1 MDLVRWADIQDS
13 SDEDFDPRTSDFQQS
28 WIKCISCDEVRGDT
42 SERLQPI
49 SFTKNTWRKW
59 YVALLVPLDFNAKY
73 WKLSPNIISQ
83 YLEEHEW
90 RGTLFAKPGSFLG
103 ALSYFLPPIAKGL
116 VDQTISFDGME
127 QIQFCADTFS
137 SQIPHGIMVL
147 HSASASCFLFQGER
161 KRRIVSIKYFIFCA
175 ALQRKMAFIIYIDK
189 EFAPLCFP
197 PRMLYD
203 LNWTEKG
210 KSVWCCLH

>member
-1 MDLVRWADIQDS
+1 MELVRWADVQDS
-13 SDEDFDPRTSDFQQS
+13 SDEDFDPRTSDFQES
-28 WIKCISCDEVRGDT
+28 WIKCISCHEMKGDT
-42 SERLQPI
+42 SESLQPT
-49 SFTKNTWRKW
+49 SVTKNNWRKW
-59 YVALLVPLDFNAKY
+59 YVALLVPLDFDAEY
-73 WKLSPNIISQ
+73 WKFSPNIISQ

-90 RGTLFAKPGSFLG
+90 RGTLFTKPGSFLG
-103 ALSYFLPPIAKGL
+103 ALSYFLAPIAKGL

-175 ALQRKMAFIIYIDK
+175 ALQRKTAFIIYIDK

-197 PRMLYD
+197 TKMYYHLQW
-203 LNWTEKG
+203 NKKG
-210 KSVWCCLH
+210 KSVWCYLH